1 MGVRGD
7 GEGNSL
13 LDGETNNSVRRI
25 KLFHRFTPTSGRQFH
40 REIAGTNQ
48 PQCIVHQL
56 CDWPARA
63 VPMDF
68 HQIEVG
74 QTIHQATRSDFA
86 DTAKIIGVNFINVAF
101 GKLLGSGWYTVEHL
115 IGLAEVMNRAE
126 NEIESIPIL

>member
-1 MGVRGD
+1 
-7 GEGNSL
+7 
-13 LDGETNNSVRRI
+13 
-25 KLFHRFTPTSGRQFH
+25 
-40 REIAGTNQ
+40 
-48 PQCIVHQL
+48 
-56 CDWPARA
+56 
-63 VPMDF
+63 MDF

-126 NEIESIPIL
+126 NEIESIPILLDPFSASPAGFRIVIELNAGTNLHVRIFFSKPIEFVEIDAGVITVVIGECDIGD